1 MTYCTHF
8 FVCWCQKRGVVCIRE
23 VLFFSP
29 IDGLD
34 VGVRLI
40 LWFLWM
46 FVVET
51 FDGICDIF
59 EHGEVDEVFLVVP
72 INFKT

>member
-1 MTYCTHF
+1 MYKL
-8 FVCWCQKRGVVCIRE
+8 FVFWCQERGVVHIGG
-23 VLFFSP
+23 VLRFCPVAEF
-29 IDGLD
+29 D

-40 LWFLWM
+40 LRFSWM